1 LRQQLRYS
9 HQFVEF
15 VPDVLEE
22 GVLYVSM
29 AYATAV
35 HKCAC
40 GCGQEV
46 VTPLSPTDWQLS
58 FNGEAV
64 SLDPSIGNWSFPCRS
79 HYYIRRGV
87 VRWAGNMSDA
97 AIQRGR
103 AVDSAA
109 KAEYYA
115 QRQTPSSPVPRVGSA
130 GGPSDGPPPHS
141 PGARSL
147 KSRWDWLIRL
157 FR

>member
-1 LRQQLRYS
+1 LRQQRYS

-15 VPDVLEE
+15 VPDALED

-29 AYATAV
+29 TYSTAV

-64 SLDPSIGNWSFPCRS
+64 SLEPSIGNWSFPCRS
-79 HYYIRRGV
+79 HYYIRLGA

-97 AIQRGR
+97 EIRRGR
-103 AVDSAA
+103 AVDRVA

-115 QRQTPSSPVPRVGSA
+115 HRQTPNIPVHGDGDGSGLPD
-130 GGPSDGPPPHS
+130 GGRPQPPSE
-141 PGARSL
+141 AAT
-147 KSRWDWLIRL
+147 KSRWEWLARL
-157 FR
+157 WR